1 MKRAPVFLGLLSCLV
16 VGSAQG
22 PAPQGPAVVTPK
34 INLTME
40 QRHVIKESIKDLKL
54 ESAPA
59 AGNVAVGDEVARTI
73 QLRPLPSEIS
83 DRISQLKNYV
93 FFVKGNQLIVVNPR
107 DNKVV
112 EIID

>member
-1 MKRAPVFLGLLSCLV
+1 MKEALVILGLICCLV
-16 VGSAQG
+16 VASAQA
-22 PAPQGPAVVTPK
+22 PAPQGPAAVTPK

-40 QRHVIKESIKDLKL
+40 QRHVIKEGIKDLKL

-59 AGNVAVGDEVARTI
+59 TGDVTVGDEVPGTT

-93 FFVKGNQLIVVNPR
+93 FFVRGTRLILVNPK

-112 EIID
+112 ENID